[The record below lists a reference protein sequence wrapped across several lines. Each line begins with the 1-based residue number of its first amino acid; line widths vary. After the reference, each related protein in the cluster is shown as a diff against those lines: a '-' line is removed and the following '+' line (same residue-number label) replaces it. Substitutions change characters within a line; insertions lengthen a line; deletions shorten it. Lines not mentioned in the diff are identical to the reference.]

1 MIQKI
6 ISKWLFLSIL
16 ILPCTSLW
24 ASEQAP
30 EEEVDFTQVIQ
41 HHIADSHEYH
51 LLDWGGTSITLP
63 LPIILWTDNGLVT
76 FLSSEFHHDDKGEVI
91 VEKAGQYFARV
102 HGQIYYTDATGA
114 ISYSEDHKVT
124 NARPL
129 DFSITKNV
137 VLLFLIAL
145 LMILAFVSV
154 ARSYKKNPKAPKGFA
169 NLLETLIVFIRDEVA
184 KPNIGDK
191 KYQRYIPY
199 LLTVFFFILI
209 GNLLGLVPII
219 SGTLTNDI
227 IFTGT
232 LAVVTFL
239 ITTFSGNSH
248 YWKHIF
254 ATPGVPL
261 WLSPIM
267 IPVEVI
273 GMLTKPFSLMIRL
286 FANITAGHIIILSLL
301 GLIFTFKTVL
311 ISPVSVAF
319 SLFISILEL
328 LVAFIQ
334 AYVFTLLSALFIGGA
349 VAEEHHA
356 EEHH

>member
-1 MIQKI
+1 M
-6 ISKWLFLSIL
+6 
-16 ILPCTSLW
+16 
-24 ASEQAP
+24 
-30 EEEVDFTQVIQ
+30 
-41 HHIADSHEYH
+41 
-51 LLDWGGTSITLP
+51 
-63 LPIILWTDNGLVT
+63 
-76 FLSSEFHHDDKGEVI
+76 
-91 VEKAGQYFARV
+91 
-102 HGQIYYTDATGA
+102 
-114 ISYSEDHKVT
+114 T

-191 KYQRYIPY
+191 KYQRYMPY

-301 GLIFTFKTVL
+301 GLIFTFTTVL